1 MKDLL
6 SIVVL
11 ILYFVAVGAAGKN
24 KKKKK
29 AKQRASGKR
38 EVQFEQ
44 AFERIMESARS
55 MEKTASAGKTASK
68 DRKKPAIT
76 DAEEGE
82 DPCHEAMLS
91 PQHEGM
97 KSRIVSQTQM
107 NEAGEGEDPCHTVDE
122 PQDAGEHEESP
133 VLCSPIF
140 NTEDKDAFAQD
151 ILRGVIMSEVLKRP
165 ERRTFGRSVKRG
177 A

>member
-1 MKDLL
+1 MEDLL
-6 SIVVL
+6 SIIVL

-29 AKQRASGKR
+29 AKQRTAGRR

-44 AFERIMESARS
+44 AFERIMDAARS
-55 MEKTASAGKTASK
+55 LEQKAAAGENTPK
-68 DRKKPAIT
+68 DTKETVMI

-82 DPCHEAMLS
+82 DPCHETMLR

-97 KSRIVSQTQM
+97 KLQRISQVQLDT
-107 NEAGEGEDPCHTVDE
+107 AGEGEDPCHSGGALQNAE
-122 PQDAGEHEESP
+122 FQEESP
-133 VLCSPIF
+133 ILQSPIF
-140 NTEDKDAFAQD
+140 DTEDKDAFARD
-151 ILRGVIMSEVLKRP
+151 VLRGVMMSEILKRP
-165 ERRTFGRSVKRG
+165 ERRTFGRGVKRG